1 MAESTSTIERMLDK
15 HSTPVN
21 TQADF
26 MRRANERAKTP
37 APAPAPPPPASL
49 RDRLTSQSKTDAAAG
64 QAEYRRLL
72 KKTLTESLTDNEI
85 AEMRGA
91 MVRGGIS
98 NDTFRSHCEVI
109 ERWRQAKE
117 IAPKAAATRAEMKS
131 ATEALAEF
139 EAKELKAF
147 QQAYNAIQKRRSDAT
162 ANNHIYGR
170 ADSALASLEAQVNEL
185 VID

>member
-72 KKTLTESLTDNEI
+72 KKTLTESLTDDEI
-85 AEMRGA
+85 AEMRAA

-109 ERWRQAKE
+109 ERWRQAKKF
-117 IAPKAAATRAEMKS
+117 APEAEAAKAEAKLATA
-131 ATEALAEF
+131 ALAEF
-139 EAKELKAF
+139 ERTELAEF
-147 QQAYNAIQKRRSDAT
+147 QQKYNAIQTRVSNSRAT
-162 ANNHIYGR
+162 IAVYRN
-170 ADSALASLEAQVNEL
+170 ADSNLASLQAQVNEL